1 MIKFIDVYDKALI
14 KLRKEQSGLGIKPS
28 EFARMIP
35 DITERHFDNIVSS
48 YNKNEDNTTQISRF
62 FKTYTSTKNT
72 TDSDSVYYKLPSDY
86 AHHRG
91 IVFYKENNDSE
102 NFPTYKTIDILQ
114 DNEYIESMKSTIFKP
129 ERYKEK
135 AIIDYIIEPLSTS
148 ASPASQYSAVRVL
161 SDRTFNGS
169 SASIKLPYIR
179 KPDELEFN
187 YNTGDSNGI
196 PTLSQAD
203 ENGFDFD
210 DGDSE
215 ALVDIVLELASL
227 GLKRP
232 DLYQYS
238 KANQMEDMK

>member
-161 SDRTFNGS
+161 SDSTFNGS
-169 SASIKLPYIR
+169 STSIKLPYIR
-179 KPDELEFN
+179 EPEVLDFN
-187 YNTGDSNGI
+187 YSTSQTGI
-196 PTLSQAD
+196 TQAD
-203 ENGFDFD
+203 ENGFDFN

-215 ALVDIVLELASL
+215 AIVDIVLELAAL